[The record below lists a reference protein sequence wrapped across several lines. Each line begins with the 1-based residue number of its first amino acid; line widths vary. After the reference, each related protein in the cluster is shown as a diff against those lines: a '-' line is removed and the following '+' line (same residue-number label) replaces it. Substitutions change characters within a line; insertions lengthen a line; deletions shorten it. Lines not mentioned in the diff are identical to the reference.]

1 MGSRSKHKWKEEL
14 QLHQRKVQQS
24 KDNFKSKR
32 NQLIR
37 EHTMSSKKPI
47 IGRRTLELQ
56 WEFYQFCNCF
66 SMIQWTI
73 KRINKEINSFSRPTP
88 LYKTSEPVWQLRNLM
103 HHGGLP
109 TVSFVTQKN
118 NHYTIL
124 YRQELLSLWTKSK
137 SNFNKYFGN
146 MFTTARNSNKK
157 YAELL
162 PLVKKYT
169 SKAKSACVDSI
180 KQL

>member
-1 MGSRSKHKWKEEL
+1 MGSRSKNKWKEEL

-66 SMIQWTI
+66 SMIHWTI
-73 KRINKEINSFSRPTP
+73 KRINKEFLKEKISDFNQNFYVCGTEDFT
-88 LYKTSEPVWQLRNLM
+88 KEISEYL
-103 HHGGLP
+103 
-109 TVSFVTQKN
+109 K
-118 NHYTIL
+118 
-124 YRQELLSLWTKSK
+124 EL
-137 SNFNKYFGN
+137 G
-146 MFTTARNSNKK
+146 
-157 YAELL
+157 
-162 PLVKKYT
+162 
-169 SKAKSACVDSI
+169 AKPDSVI
-180 KQL
+180 FER